1 MEEPKEISNNKN
13 AEQLDV
19 YNVASP
25 RQHVK
30 KDIAEKLYQVLS
42 FSESSIIQDIDK
54 CKRRE
59 WKKQHI
65 KNVEKDLRET
75 VNHELPMKSI
85 TKRDWYGRQTSRI
98 DVGTD
103 KKRWHN
109 RLNKGRMDLE
119 YSKQVHAELLLPKKP
134 IDGGAQE
141 LNCVNIKC
149 MERELEEISSLRKKA
164 YKCAY
169 KHGDQQNEVKS
180 SYTEYQSLMKYVKEL
195 ARRGDTRE
203 LMKICHRQ
211 LFEVKERPNEPEM
224 SYNNVAYSPR
234 QQVKKDIAESLYQ
247 VLSFY
252 ESGKIQEIKKCK
264 KDEIRINNDVM
275 WFSSCDKLREWKKQH
290 MQNVEK
296 DLGEVDHE
304 LPMTSVPR
312 TDIDVGTDKKR
323 CNNRLNKGRMDLEYS
338 KEVQE
343 ELLISKKWDKRP
355 IDGAQELN
363 YVLFEGCSEF

>member
-1 MEEPKEISNNKN
+1 FPEITNQMEEPKEISNNKN

-54 CKRRE
+54 CKHV
-59 WKKQHI
+59 KKDI
-65 KNVEKDLRET
+65 AEKLYQVLSFSES
-75 VNHELPMKSI
+75 SI
-85 TKRDWYGRQTSRI
+85 IQDIDKCKI

-103 KKRWHN
+103 KKRCHN

-134 IDGGAQE
+134 IVWIQHGNNKRAEEAKLYHEIKIKRFIEISHRANTLFNEIGGEKLAMESSPAKGYKQQAMK
-141 LNCVNIKC
+141 NIKC

-169 KHGDQQNEVKS
+169 KQGDQQNEVKS

-195 ARRGDTRE
+195 ARRGDTHE

-211 LFEVKERPNEPEM
+211 LFE
-224 SYNNVAYSPR
+224 
-234 QQVKKDIAESLYQ
+234 
-247 VLSFY
+247 
-252 ESGKIQEIKKCK
+252 
-264 KDEIRINNDVM
+264 
-275 WFSSCDKLREWKKQH
+275 
-290 MQNVEK
+290 
-296 DLGEVDHE
+296 
-304 LPMTSVPR
+304 
-312 TDIDVGTDKKR
+312 
-323 CNNRLNKGRMDLEYS
+323 
-338 KEVQE
+338 
-343 ELLISKKWDKRP
+343 
-355 IDGAQELN
+355 
-363 YVLFEGCSEF
+363 